1 MMTLEFKYPDRFL
14 IVQQKR
20 DQIKKSKKNFLIQ
33 QRPISVEK
41 LNFQNGSSLN
51 LFNIIGN

>member
-1 MMTLEFKYPDRFL
+1 MTLEFKYPDRFL